1 MNLFDCPQRL
11 LRLANRVL
19 AAGAAGLLLGV
30 LGAYGLEQQLGVPTL
45 VGAHSL
51 TVLGPALLKL
61 GYVLRLNAQNR
72 LRPFGWA
79 GCCATA

>member
-11 LRLANRVL
+11 LHLANRVL
-19 AAGAAGLLLGV
+19 AAGSAGLLVGV
-30 LGAYGLEQQLGVPTL
+30 LGAYGLEQQLSVPAL

-72 LRPFGWA
+72 LRPLGWA
-79 GCCATA
+79 GCCAQP